1 MSTFLYFFCIFEKNV
16 QMNQVILVFRQRF
29 DASST
34 ALQVLHG
41 LDLSGQV
48 ALVTGASSG
57 IGFHTARVSHLLLPL
72 LTPSP

>member
-1 MSTFLYFFCIFEKNV
+1 MLIPFFS
-16 QMNQVILVFRQRF
+16 RQRF

-41 LDLSGQV
+41 LDLSGQL

-57 IGFHTARVSHLLLPL
+57 IGYHTARVG
-72 LTPSP
+72 